1 MPDEQK
7 RRGRTLK
14 LYLVDGSSSG
24 VITAEL
30 GISSVRAVVASRTA
44 LPDLLRRKEAM
55 QTGIYLLVGPDPDL
69 PERQLAYVGEGDQVR
84 ARLAAHDADEA
95 KDFFTRVVL
104 IVSKDENL
112 TKAHG
117 RYLES
122 RVIAL
127 IREAGRATLVN
138 GTEPSFKG
146 LPEPEI
152 ADMERVLDEIE
163 VLLPVLGFDV
173 LRSAGKETTAAKS
186 DREDHSE
193 SAPSAKLHNDVFT
206 FTESGTSARAREV
219 NDEFVV
225 LEGSL
230 ARINETP
237 SCSVS
242 IHRRREQLIADG
254 RLVPTENGFYRFT
267 ADTAFDSPSGAGVAV
282 YGGHVNGKL
291 YWRHA
296 VSGQSYGEWRK
307 AQLNA

>member
-1 MPDEQK
+1 M
-7 RRGRTLK
+7 R
-14 LYLVDGSSSG
+14 
-24 VITAEL
+24 
-30 GISSVRAVVASRTA
+30 
-44 LPDLLRRKEAM
+44 
-55 QTGIYLLVGPDPDL
+55 TGIYLLVGPDPDL

-84 ARLAAHDADEA
+84 TRLAAHDADDA

-122 RVIAL
+122 RIIAA
-127 IREAGRATLVN
+127 IGAAGRATLVN
-138 GTEPSFKG
+138 GTEPAFKG

-173 LRSAGKETTAAKS
+173 LRPAGQETVATKNARQSQPS
-186 DREDHSE
+186 D
-193 SAPSAKLHNDVFT
+193 APSSGSPNNTFL

-230 ARINETP
+230 ARRNETP
-237 SCSVS
+237 SCSVG

-254 RLVPTENGFYRFT
+254 RLVPTENGFYHFT
-267 ADTAFDSPSGAGVAV
+267 ADTAFDSPSGAATAV
-282 YGGHVNGKL
+282 YGGNVNGKL

-296 VSGQSYGEWRK
+296 ESGQSYGEWRK
-307 AQLNA
+307 ARLSA

>member
-1 MPDEQK
+1 MPDVLQ

-30 GISSVRAVVASRTA
+30 GVSSVRAVVASRTA
-44 LPDLLRRKEAM
+44 LPDLLRREEAM
-55 QTGIYLLVGPDPDL
+55 RTGIYLLVGPDPEL

-84 ARLAAHDADEA
+84 TRLAAHDADDA

-122 RVIAL
+122 RIIAA
-127 IREAGRATLVN
+127 IGAAGRATLVN
-138 GTEPSFKG
+138 GTEPAFKG

-173 LRSAGKETTAAKS
+173 LRPAGQETLATNNARQFQSS
-186 DREDHSE
+186 D
-193 SAPSAKLHNDVFT
+193 APSLGSPNDTFV
-206 FTESGTSARAREV
+206 FTESGTSAQAREV

-230 ARINETP
+230 ARRNETP
-237 SCSVS
+237 SCSVG
-242 IHRRREQLIADG
+242 IHRRREQLVADG
-254 RLVPTENGFYRFT
+254 RLTPTENGLYRFT
-267 ADTAFDSPSGAGVAV
+267 ADTAFDSPSGAGGAV
-282 YGGHVNGKL
+282 YGGNVNGKL

-296 VSGQSYGEWRK
+296 ISGQSYGEWRK
-307 AQLNA
+307 ARLDA